1 MEKMIGTTQIHII
14 PFDLGYVFYDV
25 LSINNATNLKFAKE
39 FVSELSKYFSAHE
52 YIKVEDN
59 LSVQF
64 SKNKVIKVKYPKS
77 EIADQA
83 IGIAKLTDSLYCY
96 ILANGIGVFVLADCN
111 RVAMKNHY
119 QHVSGYNKAIVAS
132 YQKKLSQATILNRY
146 EGSDV
151 FPLEEKLMLEF
162 RNACWKI
169 APEIASKSKYRIKKA
184 RPLSS
189 DIAYKSEGFS
199 YVLTA
204 YVINKDEMCQKEIDY
219 LMYASFPKKLEDKQ
233 TLDRIERDIT
243 NSDYSSREVTS
254 VVGSTVLHFS
264 WSAVAAIM
272 SNDINTYEDIVNS
285 PSLSALIK
293 TEIYVQ
299 SRWFIADNSLDNVNK
314 SFNCKLEE
322 LQKIESLTE
331 FYQAELD
338 NEISANM
345 NTLQKNILSK
355 VVETSSVK
363 PLYKSVLS
371 QIQTQRKIKVAH
383 DQDVK
388 KRNSLILNLFMAIFT
403 ASSLFKTLLDIIND
417 SFSKTNIVLFGT
429 MLALAVGTIL
439 FDYYN
444 NK

>member
-1 MEKMIGTTQIHII
+1 MKERFGMTQIHII

-39 FVSELSKYFSAHE
+39 FVDELSEYFVNHE
-52 YIKVEDN
+52 YIDIEDN

-64 SKNKVIKVKYPKS
+64 SKNKVVKVKYIKS

-83 IGIAKLTDSLYCY
+83 ICIAKLTDSLYCY

-111 RVAMKNHY
+111 AEAIKNHY
-119 QHVSGYNKAIVAS
+119 QKVNGYNQAIIAN
-132 YQKKLSQATILNRY
+132 YQKKISQATILNRY

-162 RNACWKI
+162 RNVCWKL
-169 APEIASKSKYRIKKA
+169 APEVASKSRYKIKKTRA
-184 RPLSS
+184 FSS
-189 DIAYKSEGFS
+189 NITYKSEGFS

-204 YVINKDEMCQKEIDY
+204 YVINKNEMCQREIDY
-219 LMYASFPKKLEDKQ
+219 LMYASFPKKLEEKQ
-233 TLDRIERDIT
+233 TLDRIEKDIL
-243 NSDYSSREVTS
+243 NSDYSAQEVTS

-264 WSAVAAIM
+264 WSAVAAVM

-285 PSLSALIK
+285 PSLSALVK

-299 SRWFIADNSLDNVNK
+299 SRWFLADNSLDNVNK

-322 LQKIESLTE
+322 LQRIESLTE

-417 SFSKTNIVLFGT
+417 SFSKTNIALFGA